1 MIVGIGYFE
10 IFIPGSR
17 SLKDKRRVV
26 NSLRQ
31 KLQRKNLSVA
41 IFDEDS
47 LWKRVDLG
55 VALVSSSPH
64 KAREVLKEVK
74 ELIESFSEVVLT
86 QSKLDYW
93 EEEK

>member
-17 SLKDKRRVV
+17 SLKDKRKVV
-26 NSLRQ
+26 ESFRQ

-47 LWKRVDLG
+47 SWKRVNLG
-55 VALVSSSPH
+55 VALVSSSPYEA
-64 KAREVLKEVK
+64 KKVFKEVK
-74 ELIESFSEVVLT
+74 ELIESFSDVVLT
-86 QSKLDYW
+86 QSRLNYW